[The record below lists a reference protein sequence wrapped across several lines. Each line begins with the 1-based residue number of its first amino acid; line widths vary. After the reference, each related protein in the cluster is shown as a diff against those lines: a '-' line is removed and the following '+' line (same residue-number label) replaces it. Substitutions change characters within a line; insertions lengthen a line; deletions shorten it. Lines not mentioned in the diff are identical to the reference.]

1 MIRVVVVVRVHRF
14 RAWEVVAVC
23 PLVFLVAPSLAQ
35 EAQEIR
41 HIRCIL
47 QLYRS

>member
-35 EAQEIR
+35 EAPLGHPLLVDLQR
-41 HIRCIL
+41 RCL
-47 QLYRS
+47 